1 MYLIAVSK
9 PNQKNRLTYENIK
22 WRTGIY
28 WFTLNQPAIYCVT
41 GGLFCSST
49 QLSDLKTGHN
59 HLVSMTCL
67 DMIETWGYDHE
78 PLPHS
83 SRSDRVWAPIRDLA
97 GSNSNSLVNLEWN
110 RGMQRKSNLDTEER
124 KKEHH
129 FKKTILFIMSSRVDT
144 DTYLRK
150 LTHSNTTAYRS
161 ITNTGHQCKA
171 SLWLCT
177 CW

>member
-49 QLSDLKTGHN
+49 QLSDLKKGHN
-59 HLVSMTCL
+59 HLVSMKCL
-67 DMIETWGYDHE
+67 DMIETWRYYHE

-124 KKEHH
+124 TSFLKNHIIYNVKQSWH
-129 FKKTILFIMSSRVDT
+129 
-144 DTYLRK
+144 
-150 LTHSNTTAYRS
+150 
-161 ITNTGHQCKA
+161 GHIFTQA
-171 SLWLCT
+171 HTFQHNSLQEYNKHWT
-177 CW
+177 PV